1 MTNIKIPQDVWCGL
15 EAAKIRSYTY
25 IMDGM
30 ATDETC
36 RTYDLCRDIIHAG
49 AIKHDQIAEV
59 RRILYDEI
67 SLTKA
72 RLQSI
77 TEPCPTLRKFLA
89 SDIRTY
95 QRGIDWIEKEAAKQ

>member
-1 MTNIKIPQDVWCGL
+1 MTNIKIPQDVWCVL
-15 EAAKIRSYTY
+15 EAAKIRRYTD

-36 RTYDLCRDIIHAG
+36 RTYDLCRDVIHAG

-67 SLTKA
+67 RMAKA
-72 RLQSI
+72 RLQAI

-95 QRGIDWIEKEAAKQ
+95 QRGLDWIEKEATKQ